1 MTPERLRFLRT
12 SVRRNDAPYDDELKE
27 ALDAYEAERHRAERA
42 EALLRKLEWAGNM
55 ASLEYRM
62 CPACCALRPSPEPDH
77 RAGCELAAIIGAKVA
92 T

>member
-42 EALLRKLEWAGNM
+42 EALLRDVEWQGDPRCA
-55 ASLEYRM
+55 R
-62 CPACCALRPSPEPDH
+62 CPACGIDWPLKPRHHAIR
-77 RAGCELAAIIGAKVA
+77 CELAAIIGAKVA